1 RMQASWQ
8 SEARDTE
15 ASSLA
20 ASAALSGTGAAMG
33 ASASSA
39 APAPAASA
47 APSAAAPA
55 SALSRVP
62 DVDLDADGTFKYVML
77 TLSDPATGESN
88 YKFAEYHV
96 DVADHTRAELD
107 EDKATAGLKL
117 SVSGGGRI
125 RREAASKRL
134 VVYGYSMQFGRADHD
149 AAAKLIRKAIPDYA
163 PDAITWNNEGY

>member
-1 RMQASWQ
+1 MQASWQ

-77 TLSDPATGESN
+77 TLSDPATGES
-88 YKFAEYHV
+88 K
-96 DVADHTRAELD
+96 
-107 EDKATAGLKL
+107 
-117 SVSGGGRI
+117 S
-125 RREAASKRL
+125 L
-134 VVYGYSMQFGRADHD
+134 VRG
-149 AAAKLIRKAIPDYA
+149 
-163 PDAITWNNEGY
+163 

>member
-1 RMQASWQ
+1 MAKQRHPLLGLHWACPRVSPRTSGSDCLPVGNIVFCWLRGAEACTRTHTLALLDRRMQASWQ

-77 TLSDPATGESN
+77 TLSDPATGES
-88 YKFAEYHV
+88 K
-96 DVADHTRAELD
+96 
-107 EDKATAGLKL
+107 
-117 SVSGGGRI
+117 S
-125 RREAASKRL
+125 L
-134 VVYGYSMQFGRADHD
+134 VRG
-149 AAAKLIRKAIPDYA
+149 
-163 PDAITWNNEGY
+163 